1 MTKCDLMA
9 ASLSFGLRKLT
20 INEVKSKYYIS
31 VTKQCYTTQQRP
43 YPVLLV
49 TEAYLISIPE

>member
-20 INEVKSKYYIS
+20 INELKSKYYIS
-31 VTKQCYTTQQRP
+31 VTKQCYTTQQPP
-43 YPVLLV
+43 YPTLLV
-49 TEAYLISIPE
+49 TKAFFIFIPE